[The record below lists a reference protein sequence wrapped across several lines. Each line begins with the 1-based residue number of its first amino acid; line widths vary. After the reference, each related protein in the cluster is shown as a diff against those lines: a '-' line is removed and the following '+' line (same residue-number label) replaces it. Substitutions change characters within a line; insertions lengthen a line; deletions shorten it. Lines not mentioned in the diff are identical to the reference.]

1 MRVVALVPA
10 RGGSKGIRNK
20 NLQQIGGIPLVA
32 RSVLATRA
40 VPEISKTYVSS
51 DSVDILNTGRIYGA
65 EAIERPPQC
74 AADESST
81 EDVLIHFLDELERRS
96 ILPDILV
103 YLQCT
108 SPFTT
113 PEEVSGVLQT
123 LIKNQEVDCAFS
135 AIEDHAFLWQVDNS
149 GKGEGVNHAAY
160 NQRKRRQ
167 DIGKTYKET
176 GAVYALRVQ
185 AFKETKNR
193 FGRAALPVSFP
204 RSLPFEIDDPFE
216 LSMAR
221 HVAPLFTQNSAVG
234 DIGLCRAVV
243 MDFDGVH
250 TNDKVTVSEDGKE
263 SVVCTRADGIGIGL
277 LRNAGYRLLIL
288 TREENPVV
296 RKRAAKLDVE
306 VIYGQRDKLSALK
319 EWAGFHGLESKNIAY
334 VGNDVNDLDCINWA
348 GFSFVPSD
356 AHSEILTSAGA
367 VLAAKGGDGVIR
379 ELADILT
386 IGKKGD
392 SV

>member
-20 NLQQIGGIPLVA
+20 NLQQIVGIPLVA

-51 DSVDILNTGRIYGA
+51 DSVDILNAGRDYGA
-65 EAIERPPQC
+65 EAIERPPQF

-96 ILPDILV
+96 ILPDVLV

-113 PEEVSGVLQT
+113 PEEVSGVLQA
-123 LIKNQEVDCAFS
+123 LIKDQKLDCAFS
-135 AIEDHAFLWQVDNS
+135 AIEDHAFLWRIDNN

-167 DIGKTYKET
+167 DLGKTYKET
-176 GAVYALRVQ
+176 GAVYALRVK

-216 LSMAR
+216 LSLAR
-221 HVAPLFTQNSAVG
+221 HVAPAFPPIGSATDFG
-234 DIGLCRAVV
+234 QCRAIV

-277 LRNAGYRLLIL
+277 LKNAGYRLLIL
-288 TREENPVV
+288 TREDNPVV

-319 EWAGFHGLESKNIAY
+319 EWAASNALESKNIAY
-334 VGNDVNDLDCINWA
+334 VGNDVNDLDCLKWA
-348 GFSFVPSD
+348 EFSFVPSD
-356 AHSEILTSAGA
+356 AHPELLMAAKVI
-367 VLAAKGGDGVIR
+367 LAARGGDGVIR
-379 ELADILT
+379 ELADVI
-386 IGKKGD
+386 IFPRKD
-392 SV
+392 D